1 MGITRSF
8 FIALSNNR
16 LLNSGAKK
24 WGFQLGAAKVVAGT
38 DIPNMMASVQEL
50 NDNGISATI
59 DRLGEFVTSRKE
71 AQQAATE
78 IIETLQTI
86 STAGTD
92 AHLSVKLT
100 QIGLDIDQQFCF
112 ENIHRIVK
120 EADEH
125 NIFVNLDMEN
135 YDRLQ
140 PTLDILHALR
150 KEFDGV
156 GTVIQAY
163 LYRSEKD
170 LEALKDV
177 RLRLVKG
184 AYQEH
189 EEVAMQSIE
198 DIDANFLKL
207 IKLRLDQPAFTS
219 IATHDHHIIDAAI
232 AYADEQG
239 IPSDRFEF
247 QMLYGFRTDLL
258 KKLSADYQVTSY
270 VPFGEDWYG
279 YFMRRLAE
287 RPQNLQLVIKGAVSK
302 SS

>member
-16 LLNSGAKK
+16 LLNSSAKK

-38 DIPNMMASVQEL
+38 DIPNMMASVREL
-50 NDNGISATI
+50 NNDGIAASI
-59 DRLGEFVTSRKE
+59 DRLGEFVTSHEE
-71 AQQAATE
+71 AEQAKNE
-78 IIETLQTI
+78 IIQTLQAITE
-86 STAGTD
+86 AGVD

-100 QIGLDIDQQFCF
+100 QIGLDIDQKFCL
-112 ENIHRIVK
+112 ENIREIVAK
-120 EADEH
+120 ADQLG
-125 NIFVNLDMEN
+125 IFVNLDMEN
-135 YDRLQ
+135 YERLQ

-170 LEALKDV
+170 LEVLQNV

-189 EEVAMQSIE
+189 KEVAHQATE
-198 DIDANFLKL
+198 EIDANFLKL
-207 IKLRLDQPAFTS
+207 IKLRLDQPVFTS

-232 AYADEQG
+232 AYAKEQG

-270 VPFGEDWYG
+270 VPFGKDWYG

-287 RPQNLQLVIKGAVSK
+287 RPQNIQLVVKGALSRF
-302 SS
+302 S

>member
-38 DIPNMMASVQEL
+38 DIPNMMASVQQL
-50 NDNGISATI
+50 NDDGIAATI
-59 DRLGEFVTSRKE
+59 DRLGEFVTNRAE
-71 AQQAATE
+71 AQQATSE

-86 STAGTD
+86 SAAGAD

-100 QIGLDIDQQFCF
+100 QIGLEIDEQFCF
-112 ENIHRIVK
+112 ENIRKIVE
-120 EADEH
+120 EADQH
-125 NIFVNLDMEN
+125 DIFVNLDMEN

-140 PTLDILHALR
+140 PTLDILHALQ

-189 EEVAMQSIE
+189 GEVALQSTE
-198 DIDANFLKL
+198 EIDANFLKL

-232 AYADEQG
+232 AYANEQA

-287 RPQNLQLVIKGAVSK
+287 RPQNIQLVVKGAVSK

>member
-38 DIPNMMASVQEL
+38 DIPNMMASVREL
-50 NDNGISATI
+50 NDDGIAVTI
-59 DRLGEFVTSRKE
+59 DRLGEFVMNREE
-71 AQQAATE
+71 AEKATAE
-78 IIETLQTI
+78 IIETLHTL
-86 STAGTD
+86 SDAGAD

-100 QIGLDIDQQFCF
+100 QIGLDIDQQFCL
-112 ENIHRIVK
+112 ENIQKVVA
-120 EADEH
+120 EADQRGV
-125 NIFVNLDMEN
+125 FVNLDMEN

-150 KEFDGV
+150 KDFEGV

-170 LEALKDV
+170 LEALKNV

-189 EEVAMQSIE
+189 EEVAHQSME
-198 DIDANFLKL
+198 KIDANFLRL
-207 IKLRLDQPAFTS
+207 IKLRLDQPVFTS
-219 IATHDHHIIDAAI
+219 IATHDHNIIDAAI
-232 AYADEQG
+232 AYANEQG

-258 KKLSADYQVTSY
+258 KRLSQDYQVTSY

-287 RPQNLQLVIKGAVSK
+287 RPQNIQLVLKGAISK
-302 SS
+302 SA

>member
-1 MGITRSF
+1 MGITKNF

-16 LLNSGAKK
+16 VLNSGAKK

-38 DIPNMMASVQEL
+38 DIPNMMASVREL
-50 NDNGISATI
+50 NSEGIKATI
-59 DRLGEFVTSRKE
+59 DRLGEFVMDREE
-71 AQQAATE
+71 ATQAKAE
-78 IIETLQTI
+78 ILETLHAI
-86 STAGTD
+86 SEAGVD

-100 QIGLDIDQQFCF
+100 QIGLDIDPAFCLQ
-112 ENIHRIVK
+112 NIREIVAK
-120 EADEH
+120 ADELG
-125 NIFVNLDMEN
+125 IFVNLDMEN

-140 PTLDILHALR
+140 PTLDILHQLR
-150 KEFDGV
+150 EEFDGV

-170 LEALKDV
+170 LETLQDV

-189 EEVAMQSIE
+189 EEVSLQSKE
-198 DIDANFLKL
+198 DVDANFLKL

-219 IATHDHHIIDAAI
+219 IATHDHHIIDATI
-232 AYADEQG
+232 AYAKDQG
-239 IPSDRFEF
+239 IPHERFEF

-258 KKLSADYQVTSY
+258 KELSADYQVTSY

-287 RPQNLQLVIKGAVSK
+287 RPQNIQLMLK
-302 SS
+302 SVAAKFS